1 MVETI
6 ALSDEDLN
14 NIKLIAGLATSNQTT
29 YLRNLF
35 DAIKDTNGIQ
45 IAELPDGREISVS
58 TFTTDSSPPQL
69 IDFSL
74 NVNATLA
81 ILLLTFSEA
90 VLGTTHDPTGF
101 ILLNTNDGFPT

>member
-1 MVETI
+1 MVEKIT
-6 ALSDEDLN
+6 LSDEDLN
-14 NIKLIAGLATSNQTT
+14 NIKPIAGLATSNQTT

-45 IAELPDGREISVS
+45 IAELPDGRAISVR

-74 NVNATLA
+74 SLNGTLA
-81 ILLLTFSEA
+81 ILLLTFSET
-90 VLGTTHDPTGF
+90 VLGTTLDPTGF
-101 ILLNTNDGFPT
+101 TLLKIASQLL

>member
-14 NIKLIAGLATSNQTT
+14 NIKLIAGLATSNQTP

-45 IAELPDGREISVS
+45 IAELPD
-58 TFTTDSSPPQL
+58 
-69 IDFSL
+69 
-74 NVNATLA
+74 
-81 ILLLTFSEA
+81 
-90 VLGTTHDPTGF
+90 
-101 ILLNTNDGFPT
+101 

>member
-81 ILLLTFSEA
+81 ILLTFSEA
-90 VLGTTHDPTGF
+90 VLGTTLDPTGF